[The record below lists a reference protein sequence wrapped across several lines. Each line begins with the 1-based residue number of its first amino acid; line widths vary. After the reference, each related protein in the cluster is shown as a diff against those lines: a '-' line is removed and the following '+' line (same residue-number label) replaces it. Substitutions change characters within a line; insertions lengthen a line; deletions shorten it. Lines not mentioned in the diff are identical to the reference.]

1 MRLQFLYAALG
12 TSLLG
17 LCEAASIYL
26 VGDSTMASHSASEG
40 IQGWGVPIASG
51 YFTIPIVNRAKSGSS
66 ARSWIRDGFW
76 YNTKQLLKSGDY
88 VVIELGHNDGGGPN
102 ASTQRGSV
110 VGEGSET
117 VKVTLVNGTS
127 EVVHTFNYYLGV
139 MIDEAKAKGAI
150 PIVSSATPNNPYENS
165 ATIVNSP
172 SRFEGYAK
180 NIAATKG
187 VPFVSHYKSS
197 IVLYTSLGKT
207 TTESYFPKDHTHTNA
222 AGAAQVAKAFIGG
235 LKCSSA
241 KGILAN
247 YFTSTSKAISAM
259 C

>member
-1 MRLQFLYAALG
+1 
-12 TSLLG
+12 
-17 LCEAASIYL
+17 
-26 VGDSTMASHSASEG
+26 MASHSASEG
-40 IQGWGVPIASG
+40 IQGWGVPASSG
-51 YFTIPIVNRAKSGSS
+51 YFTLPVVNRAKSGSS

-76 YNTKQLLKSGDY
+76 YNTRALLKSGDY
-88 VVIELGHNDGGGPN
+88 VVIELGHNDGGGPT
-102 ASTQRGSV
+102 ASTERGSV

-117 VKVTLVNGTS
+117 VTVRLKNGTT
-127 EVVHTFNYYLGV
+127 EVVHTFSYYIGL
-139 MIDEAKAKGAI
+139 MINDALAKGAH

-180 NIAATKG
+180 NIAAAKG
-187 VPFVSHYKSS
+187 VPFVSHYKACINVYSA
-197 IVLYTSLGKT
+197 LGKA

-222 AGAAQVAKAFIGG
+222 AGATQVAIAFIGG

-241 KGILAN
+241 KGVLSG
-247 YFTSTSKAISAM
+247 YLTSSSAAITAK

>member
-1 MRLQFLYAALG
+1 
-12 TSLLG
+12 
-17 LCEAASIYL
+17 
-26 VGDSTMASHSASEG
+26 MASHSASEG

-88 VVIELGHNDGGGPN
+88 VVIELGHNDGGGPT

-117 VKVTLVNGTS
+117 VTVTLANGTT

-139 MIDEAKAKGAI
+139 MIDEARAKGAQ
-150 PIVSSATPNNPYENS
+150 PIISSATPNNPYENS

-187 VPFVSHYKSS
+187 VPFVSHYKSC

-207 TTESYFPKDHTHTNA
+207 TTESYFPNDHTHTNA
-222 AGAAQVAKAFIGG
+222 AGAVQVAKAFIGG
-235 LKCSSA
+235 LKCSGA
-241 KGILAN
+241 WGILSG
-247 YFTSTSKAISAM
+247 YFTSTSNAISAM